1 MKLLGDKSFSCLF
14 AKQNNRR
21 GICITVCENWRNGS
35 SVFCG
40 KENSSLIRFFYHD
53 NFTEESLTVFS
64 CHFVGRKMF
73 LPSLNIRRILF
84 VLWSSEHLNGRRIW
98 EKRWEMVFSPYFSPF
113 PSQLHCSKLWGAQF
127 NLFTFGIICSSF
139 HFFSNNTSLKILS
152 WVNYFKSK
160 FSDNGDL

>member
-64 CHFVGRKMF
+64 YHFVGRKMF

-84 VLWSSEHLNGRRIW
+84 VL
-98 EKRWEMVFSPYFSPF
+98 
-113 PSQLHCSKLWGAQF
+113 
-127 NLFTFGIICSSF
+127 
-139 HFFSNNTSLKILS
+139 
-152 WVNYFKSK
+152 
-160 FSDNGDL
+160 